1 MSATNWTN
9 VLNSV
14 HSVFIDELT
23 EIREDPKPELGLPMQ
38 AQGFAIPET
47 YPDFGELSFS
57 ACMVEAEKIGVGFVF
72 FAGTPGFLKAFKL
85 TEAKLWESLIARSK
99 KDFKARRLA
108 AELKPPFQPLKNPS
122 AVRLNS
128 LIWYPFQVPE
138 GQGFIGLG
146 I

>member
-9 VLNSV
+9 VLNSI

-23 EIREDPKPELGLPMQ
+23 EIRDEPKPELGLPMQ
-38 AQGFAIPET
+38 SQGFSIPET
-47 YPDFGELSFS
+47 FEDFGELKFS
-57 ACMVEAEKIGVGFVF
+57 ACLVEAEKLGVGFVF
-72 FAGTPGFLKAFKL
+72 FAATGGFLKAFKL
-85 TEAKLWESLIARSK
+85 SEEKFWEAMVSRSK
-99 KDFKARRLA
+99 KDFKARRLV
-108 AELKPPFQPLKNPS
+108 AELKPPFQPLKNPR
-122 AVRLNS
+122 AVKLNT